1 VFPPRL
7 RATNKVP
14 KATRRTSNPWRN
26 DTRKRETAI
35 ALGFR
40 SGLEVAIAE
49 QLKALGVDAAYE
61 PVTLA
66 YEPLLKLRTYKPDYV
81 LPNGIVIETKGRF
94 VTSDRQK
101 HKAIK
106 EQHPD
111 MDLRFVFSNA
121 KARISKQSKTT
132 YADWCVKYGFKFAD
146 KTVPPVWVKEPTNKA
161 SMIAIGNAVHNKGTK
176 RR

>member
-1 VFPPRL
+1 MSKVRGAT
-7 RATNKVP
+7 RATSNK
-14 KATRRTSNPWRN
+14 WRN
-26 DTRKRETAI
+26 DSLKREKAI

-61 PVTLA
+61 PVTFA
-66 YEPLLKLRTYKPDYV
+66 YEPLLKQRTYKPDYV

-94 VTSDRQK
+94 VTADRQK
-101 HKAIK
+101 HKALK
-106 EQHPD
+106 AQHPD
-111 MDLRFVFSNA
+111 IDLRFIFSNA
-121 KARISKQSKTT
+121 NARISKQSKTT
-132 YADWCVKYGFKFAD
+132 YAKWCETNGFKYAD
-146 KTVPPVWVKEPTNKA
+146 KTLPPVWVKEPTNKA